1 VASDELLLETEP
13 APSAPPPPVS
23 VWPALAL
30 IVVAVLLWYGFQG
43 WNLQRE
49 HRAMQTVRAGQ
60 ESALQQAQQRRGQFQ
75 SIARRLVA
83 LAEQGH
89 PGATLL
95 VQELARRGYNARA
108 EAPAPAPSPTP
119 PK

>member
-13 APSAPPPPVS
+13 APPAPPVPVS

-30 IVVAVLLWYGFQG
+30 VVIAVLMWYGFQG

-49 HRAMQTVRAGQ
+49 HRAVQAVRAGQ
-60 ESALQQAQQRRGQFQ
+60 ESALAQAQQRRAQLQ

-83 LAEQGH
+83 LSEQGH
-89 PGATLL
+89 AGATHL
-95 VQELARRGYNARA
+95 VQELARRGYTARA
-108 EAPAPAPSPTP
+108 EAPAPSPAPR
-119 PK
+119 